1 MIYTIIALTILAAFY
16 SCYFIKMLIQSKKG
30 IITDRLGK
38 GKSGFI
44 KFIEVGVK
52 LVTVICPITE
62 VVSVIIG
69 ISMLSFSWRIA
80 GACIGVLG
88 VAVFIISV
96 VTMRDSWRAGV
107 PEKKETKLVTDGIYS
122 FSRNPAFLGFDL
134 VYIGILLM
142 YFSFGLFAVSVIAV
156 IMLHLQIVN
165 VEEDFLIAEFGE
177 EYLNYRK
184 QVCRYIGRKM
194 KMSQN
199 KKMKRVFLFG
209 DIVILLLTVAL
220 LPLNLFVCNFP
231 AWIVVALGFISVVG
245 TLIYLL
251 LFQTKT
257 ITKILLPV
265 FVVLIAAV
273 SSLFAFSVPYWNSYS
288 FKQYSGKA
296 LNFNDTMT
304 YKQAECDLDEVVF
317 ILKRIHPMFRSGL
330 TDEINKRYEEA
341 KAHLS
346 KREHITVN
354 DLRREIQWMLNP
366 MHDAHTTT
374 SNNSYPDDRYLK
386 DVPQKFHDGYSIL
399 SVNGMNAEELRELA
413 KPYYSYESEAF
424 ISVDVGSLA
433 SLTFYG
439 IEAPYTFVWEKEDG
453 EQTCAVYTDEDFV
466 PLKEYIALRDSFTES
481 GQTEEKPFVWYEIDE
496 KRSLAVLTLTQCN
509 TGDYYNDQ
517 VRKMFTEVKEKN
529 IQNVAV
535 DLRGNG
541 GGNSGV
547 ANEFIRY
554 LPVDGYSD
562 APSDWRWN
570 FFTLHLNGKMKN
582 DRYNDLT
589 FTGKVYILTDHNS
602 FSSAMLFPQ
611 MIQDNRLGMVIGE
624 SPANNVN
631 SYGDIA
637 CFYLK
642 ESGLFMQV
650 STKRWYRIDSENP
663 DDYVIPDIMCDG
675 EDVFETL
682 YEVITQ

>member
-1 MIYTIIALTILAAFY
+1 MLFQTISIMIMLVFY
-16 SCYFIKMLIQSKKG
+16 GCYFAKLLRQRGQNIQ
-30 IITDRLGK
+30 TNLLGK
-38 GKSGFI
+38 GKTGFV
-44 KFIEVGVK
+44 KFIEITLK
-52 LVTVICPITE
+52 LMTYTIVAAEI
-62 VVSVIIG
+62 VSIFMNWNIAPLWLRMIG
-69 ISMLSFSWRIA
+69 AGL
-80 GACIGVLG
+80 GACG
-88 VAVFIISV
+88 VAVFIIALHE
-96 VTMRDSWRAGV
+96 MRDSWRAGV
-107 PEKKETKLVTDGIYS
+107 PEKAETELVTGGIYRY
-122 FSRNPAFLGFDL
+122 SRNPAFLGFDL
-134 VYIGILLM
+134 IYIGILCMFLNP
-142 YFSFGLFAVSVIAV
+142 LLLAITILTVL
-156 IMLHLQIVN
+156 MLHLQIVN
-165 VEEDFLIAEFGE
+165 VEEPFMQNAFGE
-177 EYLNYRK
+177 DYLHYRK

-199 KKMKRVFLFG
+199 KKAKRVFLFG

-231 AWIVVALGFISVVG
+231 AWMVAILGFIAVSG

-251 LFQTKT
+251 FFQTKT
-257 ITKILLPV
+257 LTKILLPV

-296 LNFNDTMT
+296 LNFNDRMT
-304 YKQAECDLDEVVF
+304 FKQAECDLDEVVS
-317 ILKRIHPMFRSGL
+317 ILERTHPMFRSGL
-330 TDEINKRYEEA
+330 TDEIGKRYEEA

-346 KREHITVN
+346 EREQITVN

-366 MHDAHTTT
+366 MHDAHTSTY
-374 SNNSYPDDRYLK
+374 NSYPDNRYLK
-386 DVPQKFHDGYSIL
+386 DAPQKFHDGYSIL
-399 SVNGMNAEELRELA
+399 SVNGMKSEELRELA

-424 ISVDVGSLA
+424 ISVDVGSLS

-453 EQTCAVYTDEDFV
+453 EQTAAVYTDEDFV
-466 PLKEYIALRDSFTES
+466 TLEEYIALQDSFTES
-481 GQTEEKPFVWYEIDE
+481 EQTEEKPFVWYEIDE

-554 LPVDGYSD
+554 LPIDIYSD
-562 APSDWRWN
+562 SPSDWRWN
-570 FFTLHLNGKMKN
+570 FFTLHSDGKMKN
-582 DRYNDLT
+582 DRYHDLT
-589 FTGKVYILTDHNS
+589 FTGNVYVLTDRNS

-611 MIQDNRLGMVIGE
+611 MIQDNGLGRVIGE

-642 ESGLFMQV
+642 ESGLFIQV
-650 STKRWYRIDSENP
+650 STKKWYRIDSGNP

-675 EDVFETL
+675 EDVFESL